1 MLKKNLKVLAIAFI
15 LIQFVQIDKTSKGDE
30 TYHMSTKYN
39 MPEEV
44 STLLKNACY
53 NCHSNVVSYPWYS
66 YVQPVGWWLNNH
78 ISEARGG
85 LNFSTFTNGSIARQN
100 HKFEEILEEVKEKE
114 MPLKS
119 YTYFGLHPEA
129 KLTEA
134 QRGVITSW
142 AQLQMNLIAE
152 QYPADSLVL
161 KKRIK

>member
-1 MLKKNLKVLAIAFI
+1 MLKKILKVLAIAFI

-44 STLLKNACY
+44 AALLKNACY

-85 LNFSTFTNGSIARQN
+85 LNFSTFTN
-100 HKFEEILEEVKEKE
+100 K
-114 MPLKS
+114 
-119 YTYFGLHPEA
+119 
-129 KLTEA
+129 
-134 QRGVITSW
+134 
-142 AQLQMNLIAE
+142 
-152 QYPADSLVL
+152 
-161 KKRIK
+161 